1 MKKTFL
7 FVLAGATLSLAACA
21 QKLKESTVPVAVKQA
36 FSSKFP
42 GVTGTWE
49 KEGGDYEV
57 NFKKDGKSMSQ
68 VINTQGTVTETET
81 DIPVSELSEKIQ
93 TYLQQHYK
101 GAKVKEAA
109 KIEKSDGKILFEA
122 EVNGKDVLF
131 DAEGNFVKEAKD

>member
-7 FVLAGATLSLAACA
+7 FVLAGTALSLSACG
-21 QKLKESTVPVAVKQA
+21 QKLKESAVPAAVKQA
-36 FSSKFP
+36 FSSKSP

-49 KEGGDYEV
+49 KENGDYEV
-57 NFKKDGKSMSQ
+57 NFKKVGKSMSQ
-68 VINTQGTVTETET
+68 VITAQGLITETET
-81 DIPVSELSEKIQ
+81 DIPVSELSEKIR
-93 TYLQQHYK
+93 TYLLQHYK